1 MVEITAEQARSNSQ
15 SSAFGTSEVLKQL
28 DQSIEANSKT
38 GATSITSIFSKQAV
52 SESEL
57 QGAIANLEGR
67 GFTVERTS
75 TTAMHYTLKVSW

>member
-1 MVEITAEQARSNSQ
+1 MSEITADQARSNSQ
-15 SSAFGTSEVLKQL
+15 SSSYGTSEILKQL
-28 DQSIEANSKT
+28 NQSIEANSNT

-57 QGAIANLEGR
+57 QGAIANMEGR

-75 TTAMHYTLKVSW
+75 TTAAHYTLKVSW